1 MNLLSRFNI
10 TILTLSLSVFSNIA
24 IAEKSI
30 QDIRFKKGET
40 SGEYTGKVTGYD
52 YNEYVFY
59 AKKGQ
64 SLTATLDT
72 TSTKLWMV
80 LFNQHLPDSIDID
93 ESSLSLNDQ
102 GAYILPY
109 SGKYSIRIGHYRVF
123 AGRGAQSDYRFH
135 LEIK

>member
-1 MNLLSRFNI
+1 MCFQ
-10 TILTLSLSVFSNIA
+10 TLRSQKNPYKIFAL
-24 IAEKSI
+24 
-30 QDIRFKKGET
+30 KKGET
-40 SGEYTGKVTGYD
+40 SGEYTGKVTDYD

-93 ESSLSLNDQ
+93 EYSSSLNDQ

-109 SGKYSIRIGHYRVF
+109 IPK
-123 AGRGAQSDYRFH
+123 
-135 LEIK
+135 